1 LTSSSS
7 FFFSTTTTTTKKGK
21 TAFASSLPKL
31 NNYCEDDWDA
41 DGFNPY
47 ADYTIY
53 ENVPWDEFENNGY
66 PDKKL
71 LLLQAGRIHVR
82 IQDEY

>member
-1 LTSSSS
+1 MPN
-7 FFFSTTTTTTKKGK
+7 F
-21 TAFASSLPKL
+21 
-31 NNYCEDDWDA
+31 CEDNWDA
-41 DGFNPY
+41 DEFNPY

-53 ENVPWDEFENNGY
+53 ENVPWDDFETNGY

-82 IQDEY
+82 TQDDEFFVFLPILDVSSLSILATPRTLDHGQP